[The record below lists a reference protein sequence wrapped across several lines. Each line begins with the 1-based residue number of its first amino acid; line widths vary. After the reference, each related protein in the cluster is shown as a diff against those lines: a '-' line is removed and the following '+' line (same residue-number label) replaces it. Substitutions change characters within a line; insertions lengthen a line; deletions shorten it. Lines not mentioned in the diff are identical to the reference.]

1 MPKRKSS
8 RAAVRNT
15 PQPKAHSY
23 IPAVFVDDYG
33 HDRALSIASAKAF
46 SKKKLDAASR
56 AVERKSNRDMDRAI
70 EAGDRE
76 TARAIRRLR
85 KQERETDR
93 SIARFFRRRIRTTV
107 RPARQIKHKPPKA
120 KRSIWPSGSRALPK
134 YDGPI
139 RDKFNRRGVFFRSRY
154 YSSRT
159 AKPGVSKRVA
169 IYIYSGSTLD
179 EHGNPMFRTNVG
191 LTIDEAVCGLDHHEQ
206 VNRSAQK
213 NAKVLNHAVLAMDYR
228 WTPEQMLEVG
238 ERWAEERFGRYGLPY
253 AISLHEPPPD
263 GDERNWHLHVIWSWR
278 PLERVGDHEW
288 LVGESL
294 RTELDGAQGMW
305 MLRERLAA
313 MMTEMS
319 FEAGDADVYTALSY
333 AARGLPVIPQIHLDE
348 GRTRQAR
355 EGKVVEANEEN
366 HDKVVRSIAALADDE
381 LRAEDER
388 LARTQ
393 DIAKRIAERFA
404 KKITAP
410 PIPAIAVV
418 SAKVTASISVI
429 ELGRLRLAKSISGAT
444 GAIAVPRQ
452 KFTTSDLSTMGQRV
466 IAEAGRSKFANLRI
480 PTASHISAPAS
491 RRFAIAGVGSPS
503 VPVTRSDNVR
513 AARAVSVSLVP
524 LKFNSASFTAPRPM
538 SISHFARLASG
549 HVRQIGASMKA
560 AMLTG
565 NTMAGSGQPEA
576 TGSRVLAKSP
586 PIRFAATTFS
596 VPKPPSVAPIAR
608 PVPNIPKLPRMPDR
622 NVFVSGLCVTRVI
635 PAHGPPEAIKML
647 KIEPPPVHKSFAA
660 PRLTSVVPIPRAA
673 YTLVSDA
680 TFESIRAMISRAS
693 DAATV
698 EDQKPTDARDV
709 AETGQCTDTR
719 ALKAMFEILAEK
731 KRLIVKRKDNRLTVP
746 TDLIRRAG
754 VSADQLDE
762 PQVQKRLSEEMD
774 RQRNELK
781 AIAAFVAPN
790 PAERLFSSSSSSSSS
805 WRLSWDA
812 AKEIRFAA
820 FNWREDTVVQNALLQ
835 FAKLPSITEDDE
847 EALATRRRWFL
858 QFVYGE
864 EAGAGS
870 EVQGLNEDKSHDSN
884 SPYPEGTGIGD

>member
-33 HDRALSIASAKAF
+33 RDRALTILSAKAF

-56 AVERKSNRDMDRAI
+56 AVERNSDREMDRAI

-76 TARAIRRLR
+76 TAKAIRRLR

-93 SIARFFRRRIRTTV
+93 SIARFFRRRIRTKM
-107 RPARQIKHKPPKA
+107 RPTSQIKHKPPKA
-120 KRSIWPSGSRALPK
+120 KRSIWPSSSRALPK

-159 AKPGVSKRVA
+159 AKLGVSKRVA
-169 IYIYSGSTLD
+169 IYIYSGSALD

-238 ERWAEERFGRYGLPY
+238 ERWAEERFGQYGLPY
-253 AISLHEPPPD
+253 ALSLHEPPPD

-288 LVGESL
+288 LVGERL

-313 MMTEMS
+313 AMTEMS
-319 FEAGDADVYTALSY
+319 FEVGDADVYTALSY
-333 AARGLPVIPQIHLDE
+333 AARGLPVIPQVHLDE

-355 EGKVVEANEEN
+355 EGKVVEANEIN
-366 HDKVVRSIAALADDE
+366 HDRVVRSIATLADDE

-388 LARTQ
+388 LALMQ
-393 DIAKRIAERFA
+393 AIAKRIAERFTKRMA
-404 KKITAP
+404 VP

-418 SAKVTASISVI
+418 SAEVTASMSAIK
-429 ELGRLRLAKSISGAT
+429 LGRLRLAKSISGAIES
-444 GAIAVPRQ
+444 IALPGQ
-452 KFTTSDLSTMGQRV
+452 EFTTSDRSSVSQRI
-466 IAEAGRSKFANLRI
+466 IAEARRRKFANLRI
-480 PTASHISAPAS
+480 ATTSHFAAPAS
-491 RRFAIAGVGSPS
+491 RRFAITQVAGSSAP
-503 VPVTRSDNVR
+503 VPNPEPVQ
-513 AARAVSVSLVP
+513 AASAVSVVPVPFKYISARFAVPRRVFTVP
-524 LKFNSASFTAPRPM
+524 LARSTMGNMQPGVSPLKTPPLAAKAPAVSALP
-538 SISHFARLASG
+538 LA
-549 HVRQIGASMKA
+549 ASSSVPDA
-560 AMLTG
+560 LR
-565 NTMAGSGQPEA
+565 S
-576 TGSRVLAKSP
+576 
-586 PIRFAATTFS
+586 IRFAATRFA
-596 VPKPPSVAPIAR
+596 VPNPPSAAAIAQ
-608 PVPNIPKLPRMPDR
+608 PVTSLPAIPSMRDR
-622 NVFVSGLCVTRVI
+622 NNFASGLRLTRSAQ
-635 PAHGPPEAIKML
+635 AHSHNAVMRLSKAGL
-647 KIEPPPVHKSFAA
+647 PPVRSSFAS
-660 PRLTSVVPIPRAA
+660 PRLTSLLTIQRAPYA
-673 YTLVSDA
+673 LMSDA
-680 TFESIRAMISRAS
+680 TFDKIRTGISRTSA
-693 DAATV
+693 AATV
-698 EDQKPTDARDV
+698 EDQKQIDARD
-709 AETGQCTDTR
+709 AEQKRRTDMR
-719 ALKAMFEILAEK
+719 ALEILFEMLNVK
-731 KRLIVKRKDNRLTVP
+731 RRLIVMRKDDRLTVP
-746 TDLIRRAG
+746 TDLVRRAG

-781 AIAAFVAPN
+781 AIAAFVASN
-790 PAERLFSSSSSSSSS
+790 PAERLISSSSG

-835 FAKLPSITEDDE
+835 FAKLPAITEDDE
-847 EALATRRRWFL
+847 EALAIRRRWFL
-858 QFVYGE
+858 QFVCGE

-870 EVQGLNEDKSHDSN
+870 EVQGSNEDKSHDSN
-884 SPYPEGTGIGD
+884 FPYPGGTGVGD

>member
-15 PQPKAHSY
+15 PQPKAHKY

-33 HDRALSIASAKAF
+33 RDRALTVVSAKAF

-56 AVERKSNRDMDRAI
+56 AIERKSDRDMDRAI
-70 EAGDRE
+70 ETGDRE

-93 SIARFFRRRIRTTV
+93 SIARFFRRRIRTKM
-107 RPARQIKHKPPKA
+107 RPTSQINHKPPKA
-120 KRSIWPSGSRALPK
+120 RPSIWPSSSRALPK

-169 IYIYSGSTLD
+169 IYIYSGSALD

-213 NAKVLNHAVLAMDYR
+213 NAKVLNHAVLAMDHR
-228 WTPEQMLEVG
+228 WTPAQMLEVG

-278 PLERVGDHEW
+278 PLERIGDHEW

-294 RTELDGAQGMW
+294 RTELDGAQGMR

-355 EGKVVEANEEN
+355 EGKFVEANEEN
-366 HDKVVRSIAALADDE
+366 HERVMRSTAALADDE
-381 LRAEDER
+381 LRAEEER

-393 DIAKRIAERFA
+393 DIAKRVAERFT
-404 KKITAP
+404 KNIVVP
-410 PIPAIAVV
+410 PIPAIAMV
-418 SAKVTASISVI
+418 SAKMTASISAI

-444 GAIAVPRQ
+444 ESIALPRQ
-452 KFTTSDLSTMGQRV
+452 RFTTSDLSSMGQRV
-466 IAEAGRSKFANLRI
+466 KTEAGRRKFANLRI
-480 PTASHISAPAS
+480 PTASHVAVPAN
-491 RRFAIAGVGSPS
+491 RRFAIARIAVPS
-503 VPVTRSDNVR
+503 APVTNPHPVHTARTVSVVPV
-513 AARAVSVSLVP
+513 P
-524 LKFNSASFTAPRPM
+524 LNFNSASFKAPPPI
-538 SISHFARLASG
+538 SISHFARLALG
-549 HVRQIGASMKA
+549 NVRQIGARIKT

-565 NTMAGSGQPEA
+565 NAMAGSGLPPA
-576 TGSRVLAKSP
+576 TGSSVLIVSP
-586 PIRFAATTFS
+586 RIRFVATTFS
-596 VPKPPSVAPIAR
+596 VPKPLSVAPIAR
-608 PVPNIPKLPRMPDR
+608 PVPKIPRLPRMPDR
-622 NVFVSGLCVTRVI
+622 NVFKSGLCLTRVV
-635 PAHGPPEAIKML
+635 PAHGPPAAIKML
-647 KIEPPPVHKSFAA
+647 KIEPPAAHKPVAS
-660 PRLTSVVPIPRAA
+660 PRLTSVVPIPRAP
-673 YTLVSDA
+673 YTRISNA
-680 TFESIRAMISRAS
+680 TLESIRAMISRAS

-698 EDQKPTDARDV
+698 ENQNSADARV
-709 AETGQCTDTR
+709 AAETRQRIDAR
-719 ALKAMFEILAEK
+719 ALEALFEILAEK
-731 KRLIVKRKDNRLTVP
+731 KRLIVKRKDGRLMVP
-746 TDLIRRAG
+746 SELRSLAG
-754 VSADQLDE
+754 LSADQIAE
-762 PQVQKRLSEEMD
+762 PQVQKQLSEEMD
-774 RQRNELK
+774 RQRHELK
-781 AIAAFVAPN
+781 AIAAFLAPS
-790 PAERLFSSSSSSSSS
+790 PSGRLISTTSG
-805 WRLSWDA
+805 WRLSGDA
-812 AKEIRFAA
+812 SEQLRFAA
-820 FNWREDTVVQNALLQ
+820 FNWREDIAVQNAFLK
-835 FAKLPSITEDDE
+835 FAKLPAITAGDKEGMT
-847 EALATRRRWFL
+847 TRRRWFL
-858 QFVYGE
+858 QFVYGQ

-870 EVQGLNEDKSHDSN
+870 KVQRNEDKNHDSN
-884 SPYPEGTGIGD
+884 LSQPGGTGVGD

>member
-33 HDRALSIASAKAF
+33 RERVLTIASAKAF
-46 SKKKLDAASR
+46 SKKKLDAACR
-56 AVERKSNRDMDRAI
+56 AVERKSDRDMDRAI

-93 SIARFFRRRIRTTV
+93 SIARFFRRRIRTKM
-107 RPARQIKHKPPKA
+107 RPTSQIKHKPPKA
-120 KRSIWPSGSRALPK
+120 KPSIWPGSSRALPK

-169 IYIYSGSTLD
+169 IYIYSGSALD
-179 EHGNPMFRTNVG
+179 EHGNPMFRTNAG

-213 NAKVLNHAVLAMDYR
+213 NAKVLNHAVLAMDHR
-228 WTPEQMLEVG
+228 WTPAQMLEVG

-294 RTELDGAQGMW
+294 RTELDGAQGMR

-333 AARGLPVIPQIHLDE
+333 AARSLPVIAQIHLDE

-366 HDKVVRSIAALADDE
+366 HDRVVRSITALADDE

-388 LARTQ
+388 LALLQ
-393 DIAKRIAERFA
+393 AIAKRIAERFT
-404 KKITAP
+404 KKIAVP
-410 PIPAIAVV
+410 PIPAIAMV
-418 SAKVTASISVI
+418 SAKVTASISAI

-444 GAIAVPRQ
+444 GSIALPRQ
-452 KFTTSDLSTMGQRV
+452 KFMTSDLSSISQRI

-480 PTASHISAPAS
+480 LTTSHVAVPTS
-491 RRFAIAGVGSPS
+491 RRFAIARVASPS
-503 VPVTRSDNVR
+503 APVTDLNPVHT
-513 AARAVSVSLVP
+513 ARAVSVVPVP
-524 LKFNSASFTAPRPM
+524 LKFNSASFTVPRPI
-538 SISHFARLASG
+538 SISHFARSAPG
-549 HVRQIGASMKA
+549 NVRQIGASIKTA
-560 AMLTG
+560 TLTG
-565 NTMAGSGQPEA
+565 NAMAGSGLPPA
-576 TGSRVLAKSP
+576 TSSGVSIASP
-586 PIRFAATTFS
+586 PIRFVATTFS

-608 PVPNIPKLPRMPDR
+608 PVPNIPRLPGMPDR
-622 NVFVSGLCVTRVI
+622 NVFVSGLCLTRVV
-635 PAHGPPEAIKML
+635 PAPGPPAAINML
-647 KIEPPPVHKSFAA
+647 KIEPPPVHKPFAS
-660 PRLTSVVPIPRAA
+660 PRITSVVPIPRAP
-673 YTLVSDA
+673 YTLVSKA

-698 EDQKPTDARDV
+698 EDQKPADTRDA
-709 AETGQCTDTR
+709 AETRQCTDAK
-719 ALKAMFEILAEK
+719 ALEALFEILAEK
-731 KRLIVKRKDNRLTVP
+731 KRLIVERKDGRLTVASE
-746 TDLIRRAG
+746 LRSLAG
-754 VSADQLDE
+754 LSADQIAE
-762 PQVQKRLSEEMD
+762 PQVQERLSEEMD
-774 RQRNELK
+774 RQRDELD
-781 AIAAFVAPN
+781 AIATFAVPN
-790 PAERLFSSSSSSSSS
+790 PSGRLISTSSG
-805 WRLSWDA
+805 WRLSADA
-812 AKEIRFAA
+812 PEQIRFAA
-820 FNWREDTVVQNALLQ
+820 FNWREDTAVQNAFLQ
-835 FAKLPSITEDDE
+835 VAKLPAIAEDDE
-847 EALATRRRWFL
+847 EAIAVRRLWFL
-858 QFVYGE
+858 WFIYRQK
-864 EAGAGS
+864 AGAGS
-870 EVQGLNEDKSHDSN
+870 KVQRSNEVKSHS
-884 SPYPEGTGIGD
+884 SKFPYPEGTGIGD